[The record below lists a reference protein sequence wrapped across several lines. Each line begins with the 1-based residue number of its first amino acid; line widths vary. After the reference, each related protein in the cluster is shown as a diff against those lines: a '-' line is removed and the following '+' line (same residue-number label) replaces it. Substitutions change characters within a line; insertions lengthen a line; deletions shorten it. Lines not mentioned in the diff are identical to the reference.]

1 MNSKMKYDLN
11 HVTKNGRKP
20 TFFTS
25 DLHIG
30 HENSI
35 KFDNR
40 PFRDLDHMHKTFI
53 ANYNAQVPENGIC
66 YFLGD
71 IATHNSELAKDFIS
85 QLNGTK
91 VIIVG
96 NHDKN
101 YNALYNIG
109 FDVVLNSATIY
120 ICGQRVT
127 MSHCPLR
134 GVFREDVSDMK
145 GAKSGDN
152 WHGESKNQAFSIENE
167 GQFHLHGHIHSPNG
181 GKSTKILNRQFDVGV
196 PCNKYKPVP
205 ISEIDSWI
213 SRTLAIEK
221 GLIK

>member
-1 MNSKMKYDLN
+1 MS
-11 HVTKNGRKP
+11 NGRKP
-20 TFFTS
+20 TFFTA
-25 DLHIG
+25 DWHIG
-30 HENSI
+30 HANSI

-40 PFRDLDHMHKTFI
+40 PFQDVGEMHRALI
-53 ANYNAQVPENGIC
+53 RNYNAQVPENGIC

-71 IATHNSELAKDFIS
+71 IATHNSDLTKEILSK
-85 QLNGTK
+85 LRGTK

-101 YNALYNIG
+101 SNALYLMG

-120 ICGQRVT
+120 IQGQRVT

-145 GAKSGDN
+145 GGIEGDN
-152 WHGESKNQAFSIENE
+152 WHGEHKNQAFSIENE

-181 GKSTKILNRQFDVGV
+181 GKSTKILDRQFDVGV
-196 PCNKYKPVP
+196 PANKYRPVP
-205 ISEIDSWI
+205 SSVIEAWI
-213 SRTLAIEK
+213 SKTMAE
-221 GLIK
+221 GN

>member
-1 MNSKMKYDLN
+1 MS
-11 HVTKNGRKP
+11 NGRKP

-25 DLHIG
+25 DWHIG
-30 HENSI
+30 HANSI

-40 PFRDLDHMHKTFI
+40 PYQDTNQMHAALIK
-53 ANYNAQVPENGIC
+53 NYNAQVPENGIC

-71 IATHNSELAKDFIS
+71 IATHSSDLTKEVIS
-85 QLNGTK
+85 KLNGTK

-101 YNALYNIG
+101 SNALYLMG

-120 ICGQRVT
+120 VQGERVT

-145 GAKSGDN
+145 GGVEGDN
-152 WHGESKNQAFSIENE
+152 WHGEHKNQAWSIENE

-181 GKSTKILNRQFDVGV
+181 GKSTKILGRQFDCGV
-196 PCNKYKPVP
+196 PANKFRPVP
-205 ISEIDSWI
+205 ISEIEAWI
-213 SRTLAIEK
+213 DRTKNEEK
-221 GLIK
+221 LN

>member
-1 MNSKMKYDLN
+1 MS
-11 HVTKNGRKP
+11 NGRKP
-20 TFFTS
+20 TFWTA
-25 DLHIG
+25 DWHIG
-30 HENSI
+30 HANSI

-40 PFRDLDHMHKTFI
+40 PYQDLDQMHKAFI
-53 ANYNAQVPENGIC
+53 KNYNAQVPTNGIC

-71 IATHNSELAKDFIS
+71 IATHSSELTKEIIT

-101 YNALYNIG
+101 SNALYLMG

-120 ICGQRVT
+120 ISGERVT

-134 GVFREDVSDMK
+134 GVFREDVSDMY
-145 GAKSGDN
+145 GGVIGDN
-152 WHGESKNQAFSIENE
+152 WHGESKNQAFSVENE

-181 GKSTKILNRQFDVGV
+181 GKSTKISGRQFDVGV
-196 PCNKYKPVP
+196 PSNKYRPVP
-205 ISEIDSWI
+205 ISEIEAWI
-213 SRTLAIEK
+213 NKTKAEENK
-221 GLIK
+221 

>member
-1 MNSKMKYDLN
+1 MS
-11 HVTKNGRKP
+11 NGRKP

-25 DLHIG
+25 DWHIG
-30 HENSI
+30 HANSI

-40 PFRDLDHMHKTFI
+40 PYQDTNQMHAALIK
-53 ANYNAQVPENGIC
+53 NYNAQVPENGIC

-71 IATHNSELAKDFIS
+71 IATHSSDLTKEVIS
-85 QLNGTK
+85 KLNGTK

-101 YNALYNIG
+101 SNALYLMG

-120 ICGQRVT
+120 VQGERVT

-134 GVFREDVSDMK
+134 GVFREDVSDMNGGK
-145 GAKSGDN
+145 EGDN
-152 WHGESKNQAFSIENE
+152 WHGEHKNQAWSIENE

-181 GKSTKILNRQFDVGV
+181 GKSTKILGRQMDCGV
-196 PCNKYKPVP
+196 PANKFRPVP
-205 ISEIDSWI
+205 ISEIEAWI
-213 SRTLAIEK
+213 DRTKNEEK
-221 GLIK
+221 LNGKES